1 MSNDEKK
8 KRWEVWNAQARRGN
22 RVCECCRTLDN
33 GLGGVHETL
42 VNVML
47 FVGIGVGQMMAYVVA
62 VGPMEIVD
70 PSKVRFG
77 ALESFAIS

>member
-1 MSNDEKK
+1 
-8 KRWEVWNAQARRGN
+8 
-22 RVCECCRTLDN
+22 LDN